1 MRAIKSIDGTVRV
14 MKMGYKA
21 ALLTLMVLKV
31 RKERKHSSTKPA
43 IISKYENALV
53 LSSGGLMGV
62 AWHLATLKRLDL
74 EGLIDIS
81 EFDLR
86 IGTSAGGIA
95 VLALGSSI
103 SIDELIE
110 EFKESS
116 EKGDPRKGY
125 VGFEFK
131 KVNWGTVP
139 LFLAG
144 LKLPYPPLFLSSLL
158 KEGESALYDVEEKI
172 NTLLNGKWPAY
183 ETWVVSA
190 ASNTNERVVLNS
202 SSGVTPGFAAS
213 ATAAVPSMFFP
224 KSYQEKLLVDGGI
237 LSATHLDL
245 ALAATKQKMV
255 ILTTREGFVN
265 PFKARSMLKFIN
277 LVKENFDE
285 ASLQNIKLKAKLHK
299 VKMEIHRPR
308 KQERAIFNSSKL
320 FDSSQILPLIRSTLS

>member
-1 MRAIKSIDGTVRV
+1 MSKDGTVRV
-14 MKMGYKA
+14 MRMEYKA

-116 EKGDPRKGY
+116 EINNRRAGSD
-125 VGFEFK
+125 GFEFK
-131 KVNWGTVP
+131 KLSWGTVP

-144 LKLPYPPLFLSSLL
+144 LKLFLSSLL
-158 KEGESALYDVEEKI
+158 KEGDSALYDVEEKI
-172 NTLLNGKWPAY
+172 NTLLNGKWPAN

-224 KSYQEKLLVDGGI
+224 RHYKEKILVDGGI

-265 PFKARSMLKFIN
+265 PFKARSILKFMN

-285 ASLQNIKLKAKLHK
+285 AALQNIKLKAKLHK
-299 VKMEIHRPR
+299 VKMEIYRPR